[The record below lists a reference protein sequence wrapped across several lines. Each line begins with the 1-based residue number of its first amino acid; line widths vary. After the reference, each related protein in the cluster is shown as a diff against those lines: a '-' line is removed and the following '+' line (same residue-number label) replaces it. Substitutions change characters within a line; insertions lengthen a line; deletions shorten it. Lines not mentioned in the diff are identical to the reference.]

1 MHKPATP
8 RLLLFI
14 LFWMRR
20 FLNVFILQR
29 KRLHSFGEALHIRYN
44 QRMLRLL
51 CITAHPDD
59 EAGTFG
65 GTLLTYCERGFETC
79 VICLT
84 PGQAA
89 THRGSAKSD
98 QELAT
103 IRKQEFAASCEILQV
118 SQPVI
123 LDYPDGQ
130 LYRQELNRVVYDLT
144 LHVRRFRPHV
154 MLTFGAEGG
163 LTGHPDHSMSGVFA
177 ALAFHWAGRSNRY
190 SDQLLGGVTAH
201 QAQKLYHATAD
212 FALPN
217 RQSVTFSPHTAVIDI
232 GNHLETKI
240 AAFKAHK
247 TQAPLWPLFEE
258 NVRKRGSRELFHLAA
273 SMKSGAAQPETDLFE
288 GVLPAA

>member
-1 MHKPATP
+1 LDAAFPES
-8 RLLLFI
+8 LFCEG
-14 LFWMRR
+14 
-20 FLNVFILQR
+20 
-29 KRLHSFGEALHIRYN
+29 KDLHSFGQALHIRYN

-59 EAGTFG
+59 EAGNFG
-65 GTLLTYCERGFETC
+65 GTLLTYRERGVETS

-89 THRGSAKSD
+89 SNRGEAKSD
-98 QELAT
+98 LELAN
-103 IRKQEFAASCEILQV
+103 IRKQEFAASCDILKV
-118 SQPVI
+118 SRPVI

-144 LHVRRFRPHV
+144 LHIRRFRPQV

-163 LTGHPDHSMSGVFA
+163 VTGHPDHSMAGVFA
-177 ALAFHWAGRSNRY
+177 AIAFHWAGRTNRY
-190 SDQLLGGVTAH
+190 ADQLHDGVAAH
-201 QAQKLYHATAD
+201 QAQKLYQATAD

-217 RQSVTFSPHTAVIDI
+217 RQPIAFSPHTAVIDI

-240 AAFKAHK
+240 AAFTAHK

-258 NVRKRGSRELFHLAA
+258 NVRKRGRREMFHLAA
-273 SMKSGAAQPETDLFE
+273 SMKSGAAQQETDLFE
-288 GVLPAA
+288 GISA